1 MRARGLQDVKEA
13 AKEQDALDRV
23 SRAEAR
29 ATQKAQKEL
38 EAQQKRDDRTI
49 RAEAR
54 KAIEALKKAQR
65 EQDREAKK
73 AQKQLQTKSKALQER
88 PKGRPPKQK
97 KPREAPA
104 VVSESIDKVV
114 LVQAKTRNGRIV
126 KKPAHFGEK

>member
-1 MRARGLQDVKEA
+1 M
-13 AKEQDALDRV
+13 
-23 SRAEAR
+23 
-29 ATQKAQKEL
+29 
-38 EAQQKRDDRTI
+38 
-49 RAEAR
+49 
-54 KAIEALKKAQR
+54 KKAQR

-97 KPREAPA
+97 KSREAPA